1 MDFDNMIWDFD
12 GTLFNTYPQ
21 MVSAFVKA
29 LQKMKIDDVDIDPDE
44 IYEQMR
50 IHSLGSAI
58 NLFAARLG
66 LDESKLKYNYQQYEV
81 DLVQLSKPF
90 DDIEDILKQTVDNDG
105 KNMLLTHRNHTAIN
119 LLEKFELDKYFT
131 DYVTS
136 NDNFK
141 RKPDP
146 ESLNYLVKYNQ
157 LDRYKTVMVGD
168 RLLDVRAGENAST
181 ETILFDPDYLIEV
194 TGNPDLIIHKFDE
207 IKNKK

>member
-1 MDFDNMIWDFD
+1 MKFNNMIWDFD

-29 LQKMKIDDVDIDPDE
+29 LQEMGIDDVDTDPDE

-50 IHSLGSAI
+50 VHSLGSAI

-66 LDESKLKYNYQQYEV
+66 LDEGKLKENYQKYEV
-81 DLVQLSKPF
+81 ELIQLAKPF
-90 DDIEDILKQTVDNDG
+90 EDVEFILKQTVDNNG
-105 KNMLLTHRNHTAIN
+105 KNMLLTHRNHESIDLLKEFN
-119 LLEKFELDKYFT
+119 LYQYFT
-131 DYVTS
+131 DFVTS
-136 NDNFK
+136 DDNFK

-146 ESLNYLVKYNQ
+146 ESLNYLLRHNQ
-157 LDRYKTVMVGD
+157 IDRNKTVMVGD

-181 ETILFDPDYLIEV
+181 EIVLFDPDYLIEV

-207 IKNKK
+207 LKKH